1 MPDRSGLPSAALGAG
16 ASSRG
21 VPAAVFGTPG
31 VGCFSHC
38 ASNGV
43 PATDASAMMKGT
55 ATAKRMR

>member
-1 MPDRSGLPSAALGAG
+1 
-16 ASSRG
+16 
-21 VPAAVFGTPG
+21 